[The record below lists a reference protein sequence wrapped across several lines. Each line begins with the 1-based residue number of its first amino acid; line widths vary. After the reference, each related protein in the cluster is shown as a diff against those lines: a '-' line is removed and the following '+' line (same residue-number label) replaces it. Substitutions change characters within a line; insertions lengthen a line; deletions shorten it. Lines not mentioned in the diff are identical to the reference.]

1 MGVTLGRVLWV
12 RMRLWGVYR
21 RKGKALRVE
30 RESFIGENEAW
41 DSPREERWGSTGR
54 SEAWEGPREET
65 ESSTGASEA

>member
-1 MGVTLGRVLWV
+1 VGVTLGRVLWV

-41 DSPREERWGSTGR
+41 EGLRELKEYFTDV
-54 SEAWEGPREET
+54 SEAWEGP
-65 ESSTGASEA
+65 